1 MPNESKRETGKMAA
15 RIIKV
20 LGRKTLIHP
29 ELYFIEQEDG
39 SVTVKT
45 RYGTYI
51 NGAVIKMFEKDGN
64 QFIEIKLN
72 YMMKPGEVNDDF
84 KNQENPIII
93 IDLKTLA
100 PFGGDLGPLGG
111 VISVLEN
118 VAGEMGKAHDEM
130 IKKIDEDS
138 K

>member
-51 NGAVIKMFEKDGN
+51 NGDVIKMFEKDGN

-84 KNQENPIII
+84 KNQENPNII
-93 IDLKTLA
+93 IDLNTLV

-118 VAGEMGKAHDEM
+118 VAGEMEKARDEM
-130 IKKIDEDS
+130 IKKIDEDG